1 VNKPL
6 ELVKRVKLPS
16 GWLPLFLISGSLF
29 GISQWVTRYT
39 CGQTTIFFRFLRF
52 GKANFFATAVVDL
65 CGPLILMGLGTAG
78 WKAGVFVMKAIRK
91 SPARSRAGRGVQ
103 KMFSLA
109 LGIFSYYLCYYVPIY
124 AALKTPWLG
133 GIYAVLVMQYPLH
146 VLIGLATSIYQRRL
160 SRQKKP
166 INFLLRFFKGLK
178 SFIAWSWKFF
188 FFPTETN
195 YSESDFAPKE
205 EIPTAKPGEG
215 EARTFADTFFNF
227 LNQNSYFW
235 REWNKDLDHLYPE
248 LEDALIGARENSA
261 GQSALKNEGFG
272 YQLVAE
278 IKQEAE
284 GYRLIALT
292 VIPSSQALQPG
303 IQYSVDSIPDAVG
316 ED

>member
-1 VNKPL
+1 MKMMERAVGT
-6 ELVKRVKLPS
+6 KLPKN
-16 GWLPLFLISGSLF
+16 WIPVLLISGVLF
-29 GISQWVTRYT
+29 GISQWITRYT

-52 GKANFFATAVVDL
+52 SKANFLATAVVDL
-65 CGPLILMGLGTAG
+65 SGPLILMGLGTAG
-78 WKAGVFVMKAIRK
+78 WKAGVFVMKAVRK

-103 KMFSLA
+103 KMFSWA
-109 LGIFSYYLCYYVPIY
+109 LGIFCYYLCFYVPIY
-124 AALKTPWLG
+124 VALKTPWLG

-146 VLIGLATSIYQRRL
+146 VLIGLATSINQRRL

-178 SFIAWSWKFF
+178 RFIAWSWRFF

-205 EIPTAKPGEG
+205 EIPTAKPSEG
-215 EARTFADTFFNF
+215 EARTFADTVFNF

-235 REWNKDLDHLYPE
+235 REWNEDLDHLYPE
-248 LEDALIGARENSA
+248 LENALIVARENSA
-261 GQSALKNEGFG
+261 GQSALKNDGPG

-278 IKQEAE
+278 IKQVAE

-303 IQYSVDSIPDAVG
+303 IQYTVNSIPDAVV
-316 ED
+316 EE